1 MKKIFLTLAICFT
14 TLLASAQFSIVST
27 MEKPA
32 EDDTW
37 GLSSLTNNIGVGYQV
52 SDKIMVGATKSGDNY
67 DLFARYSMGNF
78 YIVGEMDSNDEL
90 NWGVGCSIKFWN
102 ELYIEP
108 NYMMDDEE
116 GEFVI
121 GMAYRF

>member
-32 EDDTW
+32 EGETW
-37 GLSSLTNNIGVGYQV
+37 GLSNLTNNIGVGYKV
-52 SDKIMVGATKSGDNY
+52 SDGIMVGATKSGDNY

-108 NYMMDDEE
+108 NYMLDDDE
-116 GEFVI
+116 GEFAI
-121 GMAYRF
+121 GIAYRF

>member
-32 EDDTW
+32 EGETW
-37 GLSSLTNNIGVGYQV
+37 GLSNLTNDMGVGYQAT
-52 SDKIMVGATKSGDNY
+52 DKMMVGVTKSGDNY
-67 DLFARYSMGNF
+67 DLFARYSMGDF

-90 NWGVGCSIKFWN
+90 NWGVGYSIKFWN

-108 NYMMDDEE
+108 NYMMNDDE

>member
-14 TLLASAQFSIVST
+14 TLLASAQFSVVST

-32 EDDTW
+32 EGETW
-37 GLSSLTNNIGVGYQV
+37 DLSNLTNNMGVGYQV
-52 SDKIMVGATKSGDNY
+52 NDEIMVGATKSGENY

-108 NYMMDDEE
+108 NYMLDDDE